1 MLWTVAVA
9 LLIALSMYLSIAG
22 WARERRIER
31 EAFYEQEIARR
42 MLERDNASNAE
53 VASWLDAREVR
64 RVERRRES
72 LRLAAFVA
80 CGAGLGMLA
89 GLRHVSIDHTYWPLG
104 FIPLMTGL
112 ALGLYAWR
120 RHS

>member
-53 VASWLDAREVR
+53 VVAWLDAREAR

-72 LRLAAFVA
+72 LRLAAFIA

-89 GLRHVSIDHTYWPLG
+89 GLHHVSRDHTYWPLG
-104 FIPLMTGL
+104 FIPLMVGL
-112 ALGLYAWR
+112 ALGIHGWR
-120 RHS
+120 KQS

>member
-53 VASWLDAREVR
+53 VVAWLESREAR

-72 LRLAAFVA
+72 LRLAAFIA

-104 FIPLMTGL
+104 FIPLMVGL
-112 ALGLYAWR
+112 AVAVYGWR
-120 RHS
+120 KQS